1 MWRPVAGR
9 WQQPLAFFFLE
20 LNVVSLV
27 FSLSQLNFEQSLHR
41 DVYRTIVVFLTG
53 LIPLTLF
60 IRWIH
65 ESWASRRNIDFCG
78 AKNLKKLLRPLP
90 NAKSQLLSAK
100 KKKTLVTGLVE
111 APKQILFYS
120 LFTFRLSWNLFEV
133 FRDTAKRSKDLLL
146 FLTKKIKK
154 NIFLILFFKGGGFL
168 FPINGIYGP

>member
-1 MWRPVAGR
+1 MLSSIQTSSGVAPCR
-9 WQQPLAFFFLE
+9 RKLAGTPCFFLSE

-27 FSLSQLNFEQSLHR
+27 FSLSQLNFEQSLYR

-60 IRWIH
+60 IQWIH
-65 ESWASRRNIDFCG
+65 ESWASRRKIDFCG

-100 KKKTLVTGLVE
+100 KKKLGWQVE

-120 LFTFRLSWNLFEV
+120 LFTFRSSWNLFEV
-133 FRDTAKRSKDLLL
+133 FRDTAKSSKDLLL

-154 NIFLILFFKGGGFL
+154 NIFFIFFFKWKKYF
-168 FPINGIYGP
+168 F